1 MDHGTLGVLLLD
13 TRACDGSRYIRSFTV
28 DTGARDGS
36 RYIRSF
42 TVGHMGV

>member
-1 MDHGTLGVLLLD
+1 MVDHVTLGVLLL
-13 TRACDGSRYIRSFTV
+13 

-42 TVGHMGV
+42 TVGQRGL